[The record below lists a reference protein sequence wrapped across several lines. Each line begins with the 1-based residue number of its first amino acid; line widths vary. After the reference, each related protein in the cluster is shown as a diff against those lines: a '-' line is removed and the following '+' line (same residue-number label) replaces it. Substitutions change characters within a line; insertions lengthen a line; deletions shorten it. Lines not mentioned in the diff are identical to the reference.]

1 MYLFIQELS
10 AFCPQKRFAKVFK
23 RFIFSQFTKR
33 LICENLDKN
42 LTKNIN
48 QINAQTRSPLYTVKW
63 NYLGI
68 FELYVLFLPF
78 AFFHFVQQEQAF
90 TSWINE
96 ETGVVVSRN
105 CKIRQVKST
114 TTPAALLDAPH
125 AAFLARI
132 TESRDI

>member
-1 MYLFIQELS
+1 MFIFILKLS
-10 AFCPQKRFAKVFK
+10 VYCPQKRFSKVFK

-42 LTKNIN
+42 LTENIN
-48 QINAQTRSPLYTVKW
+48 QINAQTRSPLNTVKW

-90 TSWINE
+90 T
-96 ETGVVVSRN
+96 G
-105 CKIRQVKST
+105 
-114 TTPAALLDAPH
+114 
-125 AAFLARI
+125 
-132 TESRDI
+132 